1 MVDGL
6 HGNTHNKMKFDK
18 TILIVGFGSIGR
30 RHTNNILKITNSK
43 IVIFTQRTNIS
54 TKEFYNYNSNK
65 KRILINPDFNS
76 CIKESPSVAFITN
89 ETSFHTKYAIKLAQ
103 MKIDLFIEKPLSNSM
118 KKIPYLK
125 SIIKKHKLQVMIGC
139 NFRFYPPIQKI
150 KHLVEKKITGKI
162 ISVQSENSSY
172 LPDWHPDEDYSKG
185 YAARK
190 DLGGG
195 VTLTQIHELDYLVWI
210 FGKITN
216 SKSFIGKFSDLNVT
230 SDDQCSSILK
240 LKNGI
245 IAELHLDYFSKPY
258 YKRLK
263 IRGTKGTLYW
273 NSDEN
278 KIKFF
283 NIKRN
288 KWNLVSIKNNYSL
301 MSKNVNQMYV
311 EQLRYFLKCV
321 TERNTPKNNI
331 DEASNILS
339 MALQLK
345 K

>member
-1 MVDGL
+1 MVVGQ
-6 HGNTHNKMKFDK
+6 HGNFSFKMKFNK

-43 IVIFTQRTNIS
+43 IIILSQRTNIS
-54 TKEFYNYNSNK
+54 TTEFYNYNSNK
-65 KRILINPDFNS
+65 KRILINSDFNS

-89 ETSFHTKYAIKLAQ
+89 ETSFHIKYAIKLAQ

-125 SIIKKHKLQVMIGC
+125 SIIKKYDLQVMIGC

-150 KHLVEKKITGKI
+150 KHLVGKNILGKI

-195 VTLTQIHELDYLVWI
+195 VTLTQIHELDYLI
-210 FGKITN
+210 SLFGKISN
-216 SKSFIGKFSDLNVT
+216 SKSFVGKFSDLNVT

-245 IAELHLDYFSKPY
+245 IVELHLDYFSKPY

-283 NIKRN
+283 NLKNNEWKLI
-288 KWNLVSIKNNYSL
+288 SIRDNYSL

-321 TERNTPKNNI
+321 TERKTPINNI
-331 DEASNILS
+331 EEASTILKS
-339 MALQLK
+339 ALALK